1 MHSRRDRSSRPR
13 TGSRRPLQGLP
24 GSAESDFAGAVD
36 AVLSAIRRDESLLPD
51 LSTPQAMGDVFI
63 GLVDLAV
70 SLVGHVVGPDA
81 AAIDRFLVSIRDTE
95 DAIDLTPGGGA

>member
-1 MHSRRDRSSRPR
+1 MRTRRDRSSRPR
-13 TGSRRPLQGLP
+13 TGSRRPFQGLAGAP
-24 GSAESDFAGAVD
+24 TADFAGAVD

-70 SLVGHVVGPDA
+70 SLAGHVVGPDA
-81 AAIDRFLVSIRDTE
+81 AAIDRFLVSIRDTDE
-95 DAIDLTPGGGA
+95 AIDLAPGGGA